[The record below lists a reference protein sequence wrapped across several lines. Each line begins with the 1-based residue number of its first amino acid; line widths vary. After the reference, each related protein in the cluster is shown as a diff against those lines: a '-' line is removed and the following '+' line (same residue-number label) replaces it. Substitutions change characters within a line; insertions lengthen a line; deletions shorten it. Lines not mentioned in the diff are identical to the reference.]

1 VKKTSLGACGAVL
14 LLPVMAS
21 AAAPTGQIA
30 VYLANPI
37 IDYGSTYSNSGT
49 GFGVRGWGMP
59 SRNWSLHGEYQ
70 STETEDDKVTVQSLR
85 LGTGFVGGMG
95 GETMW
100 LVKAEYVDFGSD
112 LEQSGFGAHGGIIL
126 ASDSALSYSGTLGYL
141 STDDTDGLEI
151 NVGAH
156 YAFNPQW
163 GGVLDYRNYM
173 GSVDPSG
180 DFELSEFRL
189 GGTFTFK

>member
-1 VKKTSLGACGAVL
+1 MNKPTFGACAAIL

-21 AAAPTGQIA
+21 AAAPAGRVV

-49 GFGVRGWGMP
+49 GFGVRGWGMLNQ
-59 SRNWSLHGEYQ
+59 NWSLHGEYQ
-70 STETEDDKVTVQSLR
+70 STEMEEDEVTVGSAR

-100 LVKAEYVDFGSD
+100 LVKGEYVDFGSD
-112 LEQSGFGAHGGIIL
+112 LEQSGVGVHGGIIL
-126 ASDSALSYSGTLGYL
+126 ESESALSYSGTLGYL
-141 STDDTDGLEI
+141 RTGDTDGPEVS
-151 NVGAH
+151 VGAH
-156 YAFNPQW
+156 YAFSPQW

-173 GSVDPSG
+173 GNVDPSG
-180 DFELSEFRL
+180 DFNVSEFRL
-189 GGTFTFK
+189 GGTFSFK